1 MASCVRYDRESWFH
15 SSLRQQEIVNNS
27 ETEIPALTTEGDS
40 ETVAS
45 RLATGQPADVV
56 AVIFLTYFAGI
67 QLQRLGP
74 TNTLVEMAVY
84 RLPYQCYFNQ
94 ETRMA
99 VTLTITVAETEGK
112 NWTGNARN
120 AEGLP
125 I

>member
-1 MASCVRYDRESWFH
+1 MIRYGRESWFH
-15 SSLRQQEIVNNS
+15 SSLGQQEIVNNS
-27 ETEIPALTTEGDS
+27 ETEIRALTARLRGDS

-45 RLATGQPADVV
+45 RLATGEPADVV
-56 AVIFLTYFAGI
+56 AVIFLRYFAGI
-67 QLQRLGP
+67 QLQRLGV
-74 TNTLVEMAVY
+74 TNTLVKMTVY
-84 RLPYQCYFNQ
+84 RLPYHCYFNQ